1 MDMHG
6 ISLDRYTT
14 GNTGCSEEGNWVTVE
29 QRVEGGC
36 FTSQLFRLLIF

>member
-1 MDMHG
+1 MAYLWTD
-6 ISLDRYTT
+6 TQA

-36 FTSQLFRLLIF
+36 FTSQLFRLFVF